1 MVKNIWIENM
11 GGIIL
16 TIKMTVEN
24 ALQAKT
30 EIEKLATQGYEYDD
44 IYIFAHDKKRQKDVT
59 DALDTESVGMKE
71 QGFLDSMKNMT
82 SSRGDELRAKMEG
95 AGLTKQEAEEYEEE
109 LDKGKLVIIANK
121 DD

>member
-1 MVKNIWIENM
+1 M
-11 GGIIL
+11 

-30 EIEKLATQGYEYDD
+30 EIEKLETQGFTHDD
-44 IYIFAHDKKRQKDVT
+44 IYIFAHDKRRQKDVS
-59 DALDTESVGMKE
+59 DALDTESVGFKE
-71 QGFLDSMKNMT
+71 QGFLNSMKNMT

-95 AGLTKQEAEEYEEE
+95 AGLTKQEAEDYEEE

-121 DD
+121 NH

>member
-1 MVKNIWIENM
+1 M
-11 GGIIL
+11 

-30 EIEKLATQGYEYDD
+30 EIEKLETQGFTHDD
-44 IYIFAHDKKRQKDVT
+44 IYVFAHDKKRQKDVT
-59 DALDTESVGMKE
+59 NALDTDSVGMKE

-82 SSRGDELRAKMEG
+82 SSRGDELRTKMEG
-95 AGLTKQEAEEYEEE
+95 AGLTKQEAEDYEEE

-121 DD
+121 DN

>member
-1 MVKNIWIENM
+1 MVKNKWIEKI

-30 EIEKLATQGYEYDD
+30 EIDKLASQGYDHDD

-121 DD
+121 ND

>member
-1 MVKNIWIENM
+1 MVKSMWIEKI

-24 ALQAKT
+24 ALQAKA
-30 EIEKLATQGYEYDD
+30 EIEKLESQGYDD
-44 IYIFAHDKKRQKDVT
+44 DNIYIFAHDKKRQKDVT

-71 QGFLDSMKNMT
+71 QGFLNSMKNMT
-82 SSRGDELRAKMEG
+82 SSRGDELRAKMES

>member
-1 MVKNIWIENM
+1 MVENIWIENM

-24 ALQAKT
+24 ALQAKA
-30 EIEKLATQGYEYDD
+30 EIEKLETQGFTHDD

-59 DALDTESVGMKE
+59 KALDTESVGMKE

-95 AGLTKQEAEEYEEE
+95 AGLTKQEAEDYEEE

-121 DD
+121 NH

>member
-1 MVKNIWIENM
+1 M
-11 GGIIL
+11 

-24 ALQAKT
+24 AVQAKT
-30 EIEKLATQGYEYDD
+30 EIEKLGTQGYDD
-44 IYIFAHDKKRQKDVT
+44 DNIFIFAHDKKRQKDIT

-82 SSRGDELRAKMEG
+82 SSRGDELRAKMAS
-95 AGLTKQEAEEYEEE
+95 AGLTKEEAEHYEEE

-121 DD
+121 DQ